1 MQKKNSTF
9 VHYIIKTFIKLTMK
23 NEFSIVNILLILAVA
38 FLLVDKF
45 ISSGKGS
52 TATNT
57 ASANS
62 NIPDGSI
69 VYINTD
75 SLLSNYG
82 FFKEEAAKLEQKGKE
97 AEASLQARGQALQ
110 REFAQAQNRVQTG
123 TLTPRQVQEEEQ
135 RLMQKQQSLAAEQE
149 RLGQGLM
156 ADQQALQ
163 GIIQGKLK
171 GILEDVR
178 KDKGYKYILNYAAGT
193 GVLMV
198 DKNLDI
204 TTTVVELLNN
214 KEQ

>member
-1 MQKKNSTF
+1 
-9 VHYIIKTFIKLTMK
+9 MK
-23 NEFSIVNILLILAVA
+23 NELSIVNILLILAVA
-38 FLLVDKF
+38 FLLIDKF
-45 ISSGKGS
+45 ISANKGS
-52 TATNT
+52 TASSTEAAAANT
-57 ASANS
+57 
-62 NIPDGSI
+62 PEGSI

-75 SLLSNYG
+75 SLLSNYS

-156 ADQQALQ
+156 ADQQNLQ

-171 GILEDVR
+171 SVLENVR
-178 KDKGYKYILNYAAGT
+178 KDKGYHYILNYASGT

-198 DKNLDI
+198 DKNFDI

-214 KEQ
+214 IEN

>member
-9 VHYIIKTFIKLTMK
+9 VCYNFKTFTKLIMK
-23 NEFSIVNILLILAVA
+23 NELSIVNILLILAVA

-45 ISSGKGS
+45 ISANKGLTASS
-52 TATNT
+52 TAA
-57 ASANS
+57 ASANT
-62 NIPDGSI
+62 PDGSI

-163 GIIQGKLK
+163 GVIQGKLK

-178 KDKGYKYILNYAAGT
+178 KEKGYQYILNYAAGT

-204 TTTVVELLNN
+204 TASVVERLNK
-214 KEQ
+214 KEN

>member
-9 VHYIIKTFIKLTMK
+9 VCYNFKTFTKLIMK
-23 NEFSIVNILLILAVA
+23 NELSIVNNLLILAVA

-45 ISSGKGS
+45 ISANKGLTASS
-52 TATNT
+52 TAA
-57 ASANS
+57 ASANT
-62 NIPDGSI
+62 PDGSI

-163 GIIQGKLK
+163 GVIQGKLK

-178 KDKGYKYILNYAAGT
+178 KEKGYQYILNYAAGT

-204 TTTVVELLNN
+204 TASVVERLNK
-214 KEQ
+214 KEN

>member
-9 VHYIIKTFIKLTMK
+9 VCHNFKTFTKLIMK
-23 NEFSIVNILLILAVA
+23 NELSIVNILLILAVA

-45 ISSGKGS
+45 ISANKGL
-52 TATNT
+52 T
-57 ASANS
+57 ASSTSATSANT
-62 NIPDGSI
+62 PDGSI

-171 GILEDVR
+171 GILEEVR
-178 KDKGYKYILNYAAGT
+178 KEKGYQYILNYAAGT

-204 TTTVVELLNN
+204 TSTVVELLNN
-214 KEQ
+214 KEN

>member
-9 VHYIIKTFIKLTMK
+9 VHYIIKTFTKLTMK

-97 AEASLQARGQALQ
+97 ADGCA
-110 REFAQAQNRVQTG
+110 
-123 TLTPRQVQEEEQ
+123 
-135 RLMQKQQSLAAEQE
+135 AAEDRQAAAATGGRQE
-149 RLGQGLM
+149 
-156 ADQQALQ
+156 
-163 GIIQGKLK
+163 
-171 GILEDVR
+171 
-178 KDKGYKYILNYAAGT
+178 AA
-193 GVLMV
+193 
-198 DKNLDI
+198 
-204 TTTVVELLNN
+204 
-214 KEQ
+214 

>member
-1 MQKKNSTF
+1 
-9 VHYIIKTFIKLTMK
+9 MK
-23 NEFSIVNILLILAVA
+23 NELSIVNVLLILAVA

-45 ISSGKGS
+45 ISANKGS
-52 TATNT
+52 TASSTAAAGANT
-57 ASANS
+57 
-62 NIPDGSI
+62 PDGSI

-135 RLMQKQQSLAAEQE
+135 RLMQKQQGLSAEQE

-171 GILEDVR
+171 EVLEEVR
-178 KDKGYKYILNYAAGT
+178 KEKGYQYILNYATGT

-204 TTTVVELLNN
+204 TTTVVGLLNN
-214 KEQ
+214 KEN

>member
-9 VHYIIKTFIKLTMK
+9 VYYIIKTFIKLTMK

-45 ISSGKGS
+45 ISSSKGS

-57 ASANS
+57 ASAIS
-62 NIPDGSI
+62 DIPEGSI

-75 SLLSNYG
+75 SLLASYG
-82 FFKEEAAKLEQKGKE
+82 FFKDEAAKLEQKGKE
-97 AEASLQARGQALQ
+97 AEAALQARGQALQ

-149 RLGQGLM
+149 RLGQGLL

-163 GIIQGKLK
+163 GIIQTKLK
-171 GILEDVR
+171 GILADIR
-178 KDKGYKYILNYAAGT
+178 KEKGYKYILNYATGT

-198 DKNLDI
+198 DPGLDI
-204 TTTVVELLNN
+204 TSTVVEQLNN
-214 KEQ
+214 KEK

>member
-1 MQKKNSTF
+1 M
-9 VHYIIKTFIKLTMK
+9 
-23 NEFSIVNILLILAVA
+23 
-38 FLLVDKF
+38 
-45 ISSGKGS
+45 
-52 TATNT
+52 
-57 ASANS
+57 
-62 NIPDGSI
+62 
-69 VYINTD
+69 
-75 SLLSNYG
+75 
-82 FFKEEAAKLEQKGKE
+82 
-97 AEASLQARGQALQ
+97 
-110 REFAQAQNRVQTG
+110 
-123 TLTPRQVQEEEQ
+123 QEEEQ

-178 KDKGYKYILNYAAGT
+178 KEKGYKYILNYATGT

>member
-1 MQKKNSTF
+1 
-9 VHYIIKTFIKLTMK
+9 MK
-23 NEFSIVNILLILAVA
+23 NELSIVNILLILAVA

-45 ISSGKGS
+45 ISGNKGLTASS
-52 TATNT
+52 TAATT
-57 ASANS
+57 A
-62 NIPDGSI
+62 NIPEGSI

-171 GILEDVR
+171 GILEEVR
-178 KDKGYKYILNYAAGT
+178 KEKGYQYILNYAAGT

-204 TTTVVELLNN
+204 TSTIVELLNN
-214 KEQ
+214 KEN